1 MIVLM
6 NGYTSRQA
14 SMGID
19 IYFLGA
25 VAVALLAGMISIG
38 AGLLPERRFDWNM
51 YLSASIST
59 IVSILIGAIGL
70 RLGVFVSLVVTEM
83 SRTGGW
89 NG

>member
-1 MIVLM
+1 
-6 NGYTSRQA
+6 
-14 SMGID
+14 MGID
-19 IYFLGA
+19 IYFFGA
-25 VAVALLAGMISIG
+25 FAVALLAGMISIG
-38 AGLLPERRFDWNM
+38 AGLLLERRFDWNM

-70 RLGVFVSLVVTEM
+70 RLGVFVSLFVTEM